1 MELHA
6 VTATDA
12 GASPPPAVAPGE
24 AARPNLLARIDGR
37 LFAPGSIHR
46 FATIRT
52 LLALV
57 LLGRIALGPYA
68 RFADTPPEIWS
79 PPKVLFLLSSVPS
92 LGLIRAVQVVGVL
105 AAIAVLARRRERN
118 AFLVAWLSLLFLAGL
133 RDSVG
138 KVMHNDVLL
147 LVGCIPF
154 VFGPLKARI
163 GDTRRS
169 AAAGWPV
176 RASAILIAGVYFWAG
191 YQKLHYSGLDWVT
204 GDNMRWTVYQAS
216 TTPLAKTKVVSYF
229 IGDHPWISH
238 LLAGGALGLEMTAPL
253 LITHR
258 WTRWLFMVGSLCLHT
273 SIFATLGLD
282 YWGWILTVWIVLAPW
297 DALGE
302 RAAVRMGH
310 RSTPPG

>member
-1 MELHA
+1 M
-6 VTATDA
+6 TATAAAPAPTPGSPAPA
-12 GASPPPAVAPGE
+12 GG
-24 AARPNLLARIDGR
+24 LLARVDGR

-46 FATIRT
+46 FATIRL
-52 LLALV
+52 LLAVV

-68 RFADTPPEIWS
+68 RFADTPPEIWD
-79 PPKVLFLLSSVPS
+79 PPKVLFWLSSVPS
-92 LGLIRAVQVVGVL
+92 LGFIRVVQLVGIL
-105 AAIAVLARRRERN
+105 AAVAVIARRRERN
-118 AFLVAWLSLLFLAGL
+118 AFLVAWLSLLVLAGL

-147 LVGCIPF
+147 LVGSMPF
-154 VFGPLKARI
+154 VFGPLRARI
-163 GDTRRS
+163 GDARRS

-176 RASAILIAGVYFWAG
+176 RASAILIAMVYFWAG
-191 YQKLHYSGLDWVT
+191 YQKLRFSGLAWVT

-229 IGDHPWISH
+229 IGDRPWMGH
-238 LLAGGALGLEMTAPL
+238 LLAGGALTLEMTAPL
-253 LITHR
+253 LIAHR
-258 WTRWLFMVGSLCLHT
+258 WTRWLFMIGSLCLHT

-297 DALGE
+297 DGLVDRLGG
-302 RAAVRMGH
+302 RMGH